1 MTGEINMSRS
11 SHFAVIDTETNWHD
25 EVMSIGIVI
34 SDSLTFRP
42 IGTKYYLIDPEYRSG
57 GMYSNVISVPN
68 LSVDMC
74 GSREAVMANLA
85 QGLKSCNVKGIFAY
99 NAKFDY
105 GHLPE
110 LSSFQWYDIMRLA
123 AYRQYNHAI
132 PESADCC
139 MTGRL
144 KRNYG
149 VEPIMR
155 MLSGKKSYCEI
166 HNAVCDAIDELE
178 LMRLLGHPLDVYECA
193 KIN

>member
-1 MTGEINMSRS
+1 MSRS

-68 LSVDMC
+68 HSVDMC
-74 GSREAVMANLA
+74 GSRDAVMANLA
-85 QGLKSCNVKGIFAY
+85 QGLKACNVKGIFAY

-123 AYRQYNHAI
+123 AYRQYNRAI
-132 PESADCC
+132 PENADCC

-149 VEPIMR
+149 VEPIMQ
-155 MLSGKKSYCEI
+155 MLSGKCSYCEI

-178 LMRLLGHPLDVYECA
+178 LMRLLGHPLDVYDCA

>member
-1 MTGEINMSRS
+1 MSRP

-34 SDSLTFRP
+34 ADSVIFKP
-42 IGTKYYLIDPEYRSG
+42 IGAKYYLIDPEYRSG
-57 GMYSNVISVPN
+57 GMYSNVLQVQGHT
-68 LSVDMC
+68 VDMC
-74 GSREAVMANLA
+74 DSREAVMENIVKA
-85 QGLKSCNVKGIFAY
+85 LKTLSVKGIFAY

-110 LSSFQWYDIMRLA
+110 LKGFQWYDIMRLA